1 MRNSPEES
9 CKAMIDAFHVVC
21 PHCGQTNKLPS
32 GKPPLSAQC
41 GTCHNPLF
49 DGHPASVDGARFEK
63 HKRESDL
70 PVLVDVWASWC
81 GPCRAMAP
89 MYEQAAQELE
99 PKVRLLKLNA
109 DDEPRTTSELGVAAI
124 PTLLLLHNGRI
135 VARSAGAMDTRRIVA
150 WVRSHMPA
158 A

>member
-1 MRNSPEES
+1 
-9 CKAMIDAFHVVC
+9 
-21 PHCGQTNKLPS
+21 
-32 GKPPLSAQC
+32 
-41 GTCHNPLF
+41 
-49 DGHPASVDGARFEK
+49 
-63 HKRESDL
+63 
-70 PVLVDVWASWC
+70 
-81 GPCRAMAP
+81 MAL

-109 DDEPRTTSELGVAAI
+109 DQKPRTTSELGVAAI
-124 PTLLLLHNGRI
+124 PTLRLLHKGQI